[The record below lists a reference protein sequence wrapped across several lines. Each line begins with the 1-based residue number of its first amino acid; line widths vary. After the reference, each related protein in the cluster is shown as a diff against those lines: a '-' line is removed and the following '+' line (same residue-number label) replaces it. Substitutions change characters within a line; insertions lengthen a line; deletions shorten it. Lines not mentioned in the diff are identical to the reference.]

1 MRLGV
6 SRSMA
11 DVAESKLLAIVY
23 PKLVPETITNYY
35 QNYYALPPYSF
46 ESVVIALNRVHAV
59 YGIL

>member
-11 DVAESKLLAIVY
+11 DVAESKLLAIAY

-35 QNYYALPPYSF
+35 
-46 ESVVIALNRVHAV
+46 
-59 YGIL
+59 